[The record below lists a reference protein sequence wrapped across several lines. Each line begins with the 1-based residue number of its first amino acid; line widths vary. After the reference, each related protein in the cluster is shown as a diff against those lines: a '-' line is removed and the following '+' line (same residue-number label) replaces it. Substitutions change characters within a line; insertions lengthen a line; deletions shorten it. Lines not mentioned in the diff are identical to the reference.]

1 MDNYVEKLEDVCPRV
16 CSYNFTGILEKN
28 DLQILP
34 SRDDWTTANGKVWQE
49 LSFFLITIKALLNRS
64 DYLMIT
70 FLFRN

>member
-1 MDNYVEKLEDVCPRV
+1 MDNYVEKLEDVCPQV

-49 LSFFLITIKALLNRS
+49 LSFFLITIKAPLNRS